1 MKLDNDSFLM
11 NMNMV
16 KLKGKKVLVQP
27 SQAEMTKGKEVV
39 IGEERPPRMIKPKSS
54 KDDQWQKNEGGG
66 GQATTSPK
74 GHLQHPPGQVQGRQ
88 GRRQGARKSDH
99 PESQIG
105 QSGFPESGQH
115 ICSWELVRQVVSN
128 PTIAAFIRLGASP
141 LRLSSGAPLFCRATN
156 AWAVGASADDV
167 PTLFSLGGV
176 VRSMGATTN
185 ALPLRMVS
193 TCSGFWPWRLL
204 RRRWL
209 LRTHWIS
216 AEQRS
221 FEAGKMDSPEC
232 QTGPSGFP
240 GGNDSTW
247 PPVGVE
253 STQ

>member
-1 MKLDNDSFLM
+1 M
-11 NMNMV
+11 
-16 KLKGKKVLVQP
+16 
-27 SQAEMTKGKEVV
+27 
-39 IGEERPPRMIKPKSS
+39 R
-54 KDDQWQKNEGGG
+54 GG

-74 GHLQHPPGQVQGRQ
+74 GHLRHPPGQVQGRQ
-88 GRRQGARKSDH
+88 GRCQGARKSDH

-105 QSGFPESGQH
+105 QSGFSKSDQH
-115 ICSWELVRQVVSN
+115 ICSWELVWQEVSN
-128 PTIAAFIRLGASP
+128 PTTTAFIRSGASP
-141 LRLSSGAPLFCRATN
+141 PRLSSGAPLFCRATN

-167 PTLFSLGGV
+167 PSLFSLGGV
-176 VRSMGATTN
+176 VRSMGATTD

-209 LRTHWIS
+209 LWTHWIS

-221 FEAGKMDSPEC
+221 FGVGKTDSPEC

-240 GGNDSTW
+240 GGNNSTW

-253 STQ
+253 GTQ